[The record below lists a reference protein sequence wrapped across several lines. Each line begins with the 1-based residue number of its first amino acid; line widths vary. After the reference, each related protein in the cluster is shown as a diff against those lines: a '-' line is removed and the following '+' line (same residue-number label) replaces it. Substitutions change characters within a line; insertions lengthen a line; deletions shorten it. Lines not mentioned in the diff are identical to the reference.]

1 MGPIRTIVCGFGT
14 PLMQSRSLHGA
25 VWLARHTGADLHAVF
40 VPTPGMDGCGYGRR
54 YCDLWEEF
62 ERTIPRLHERSR
74 MACRF
79 RGDTLEGRVLEL
91 AGQVKADLVVMEAP
105 RPEPGHRALAAPG
118 LQALLAHTSIPVLIV
133 HVLPVTGLRTLI
145 AGGPAAGEHSF
156 LDLTREVL
164 EPLFGSASA
173 EWRLLDVIGP
183 REDVHLRG
191 AWLRA
196 VVASCGRGD
205 RYVTPVVRQ
214 GEPAAEITAECLRWF
229 ADLLVLGGHSQR
241 GFGLDPITTDL
252 VSQVRA
258 NVLVIPFHEHQ
269 VPVEIQTPGWTAESD
284 VA

>member
-118 LQALLAHTSIPVLIV
+118 LQALLAHASIPVLIV

-183 REDVHLRG
+183 REDVHLRVGWASRRRRKLRPRGTVRYASG
-191 AWLRA
+191 AAGRACSRDHRGMSALVRGPSGARGTFPKRLRA
-196 VVASCGRGD
+196 RSHNHRPGQPGAGECPGD
-205 RYVTPVVRQ
+205 T
-214 GEPAAEITAECLRWF
+214 
-229 ADLLVLGGHSQR
+229 
-241 GFGLDPITTDL
+241 
-252 VSQVRA
+252 
-258 NVLVIPFHEHQ
+258 IP
-269 VPVEIQTPGWTAESD
+269 
-284 VA
+284 